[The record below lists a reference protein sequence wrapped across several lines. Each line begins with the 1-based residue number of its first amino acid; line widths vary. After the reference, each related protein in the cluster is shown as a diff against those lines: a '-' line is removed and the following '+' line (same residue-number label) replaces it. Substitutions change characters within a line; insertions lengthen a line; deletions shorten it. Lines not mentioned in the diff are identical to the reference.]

1 MSLGPTLMSPELFGR
16 TFHASEPYRRPQT
29 YILHPCDPLR
39 PPSKVYNL
47 PAIIYDHPATLSDPP
62 TISNV
67 LCDTLCD
74 AIYHMLL
81 TSSSTCDALYD
92 MLVTD
97 MPSHDPRTS
106 SWALRCA
113 PASKLVRLYSSLHI
127 PLVLRSS
134 FRPSHRTVRRLFTIV
149 CHTSRHP
156 LRRFPRPP
164 TFPTTSDL
172 LVLGAPPLPAFLFV
186 VAHIVQPS
194 PHSHCIS
201 L

>member
-1 MSLGPTLMSPELFGR
+1 M
-16 TFHASEPYRRPQT
+16 RP
-29 YILHPCDPLR
+29 
-39 PPSKVYNL
+39 S
-47 PAIIYDHPATLSDPP
+47 P
-62 TISNV
+62 TISDHPTISDMLSDALCNV
-67 LCDTLCD
+67 LCDALCD
-74 AIYHMLL
+74 ALCNALL

-127 PLVLRSS
+127 PLVLHPS

-172 LVLGAPPLPAFLFV
+172 LFLGAPPLPAFLFI

-194 PHSHCIS
+194 SHSHCIS